1 MATNNSSSSADS
13 AAVKSGVVLMGDI
26 DNTTYETEFSKPIHK
41 VGRATNLIAA
51 ACMFLPSILLFAIY
65 GVFPPIDGILVGMG
79 LALTYAVP
87 FWIIEPISYYPTLGD
102 AATYMSFLAG
112 NISNMRLPCAAVAQ
126 EVAGV
131 EEGSRKGELVATV
144 GISISVW
151 LSILAVLVGAIATGW
166 IVTTFP
172 EWWQVAFKTYLLP
185 AVFGAVFGQFA
196 LRGWKYAP
204 IALILPLV
212 LILVGSPTYVTIPVV
227 VFGTIA
233 FGRLLYK
240 PGKTTIEEGEGKP

>member
-1 MATNNSSSSADS
+1 MT
-13 AAVKSGVVLMGDI
+13 
-26 DNTTYETEFSKPIHK
+26 NTTSSMNMMDVDPEVYENEFSKPIHK
-41 VGRATNLIAA
+41 IGRATNLLAA
-51 ACMFLPSILLFAIY
+51 LLMFLPSLWLFLQY
-65 GVFPPIDGILVGMG
+65 GVFPPGSAIMLGLG
-79 LALTYAVP
+79 LAFTYAIP
-87 FWIIEPISYYPTLGD
+87 FVIIEPISYYPTLGD

-144 GISISVW
+144 GIAISVW

-166 IVTTFP
+166 IVQAFP

-196 LRGWKYAP
+196 LRGFKYAP
-204 IALILPLV
+204 IALVLALVPILLKWPA
-212 LILVGSPTYVTIPVV
+212 YVVIPIA
-227 VFGTIA
+227 VFGTVL
-233 FGRLLYK
+233 FGRLTYRR
-240 PGKTTIEEGEGKP
+240 GKTTVEEGEGKP

>member
-1 MATNNSSSSADS
+1 MATAT
-13 AAVKSGVVLMGDI
+13 AAKPAPRTVEMGDI
-26 DNTTYETEFSKPIHK
+26 DLSTYEKEFSRPIHR
-41 VGRATNLIAA
+41 VGRWTNLLAA
-51 ACMFLPSILLFAIY
+51 ACMFLPSLLLY
-65 GVFPPIDGILVGMG
+65 LTHGVFPPAQAILIGMG

-131 EEGSRKGELVATV
+131 EEGSHKGELVATI
-144 GISISVW
+144 GIGISVW
-151 LSILAVLVGAIATGW
+151 LSIIAVLIGAIATGW

-172 EWWQVAFKTYLLP
+172 PWWQDAFKTYLLP

-196 LRGWKYAP
+196 LRGWKFAP
-204 IALILPLV
+204 IALVLALVPILLKAQPY
-212 LILVGSPTYVTIPVV
+212 ISIPVA
-227 VFGTIA
+227 VFGTILI
-233 FGRLLYK
+233 GRLLYK
-240 PGKTTIEEGEGKP
+240 RTKTDVGEGEGKP

>member
-1 MATNNSSSSADS
+1 MTTTT
-13 AAVKSGVVLMGDI
+13 AVAPIPQTVEMGDI
-26 DNTTYETEFSKPIHK
+26 DLKVYETEFSRPIHR
-41 VGRATNLIAA
+41 VGRWTNLLAA
-51 ACMFLPSILLFAIY
+51 ACMFLPSLLLYLIH
-65 GVFPPIDGILVGMG
+65 GVFPPAEAILIGMG

-131 EEGSRKGELVATV
+131 EEGSHKGELVATV
-144 GISISVW
+144 GIGISVW
-151 LSILAVLVGAIATGW
+151 LSIIAVLIGAIATGW

-172 EWWQVAFKTYLLP
+172 QWWQDAFKTYLLP

-204 IALILPLV
+204 VALVLALIP
-212 LILVGSPTYVTIPVV
+212 ILLKAPAYVSIPVA
-227 VFGTIA
+227 VFGTII
-233 FGRLLYK
+233 FGRLTYK
-240 PGKTTIEEGEGKP
+240 PGKTQIAEGEGKP

>member
-1 MATNNSSSSADS
+1 MATSVAIPSVGKVAQ
-13 AAVKSGVVLMGDI
+13 MGDI
-26 DNTTYETEFSKPIHK
+26 DLEVYEREFSKPIHR
-41 VGRATNLIAA
+41 VGRWTNLLAA
-51 ACMFLPSILLFAIY
+51 ACMFLPSLLLYLIH
-65 GVFPPIDGILVGMG
+65 GVFPPSDAILIGMG

-131 EEGSRKGELVATV
+131 EEGSHKGELVATL
-144 GISISVW
+144 GIGISVW

-172 EWWQVAFKTYLLP
+172 QWWQDAFKTYLLP

-204 IALILPLV
+204 VALILA
-212 LILVGSPTYVTIPVV
+212 LIPILLKAPAYVSIPVA
-227 VFGTIA
+227 VFGTIL
-233 FGRLLYK
+233 FGRLIYK
-240 PGKTTIEEGEGKP
+240 PGKTQIEEGEGKP

>member
-1 MATNNSSSSADS
+1 MTANVST
-13 AAVKSGVVLMGDI
+13 LHTMEDI
-26 DNTTYETEFSKPIHK
+26 DPAVYEAEFSRPIHK
-41 VGRATNLIAA
+41 IGRLTNLVAA
-51 ACMFLPSILLFAIY
+51 ALMFLPSIWLYLQY
-65 GVFPPIDGILVGMG
+65 GVFPPTEAILVGMG

-131 EEGSRKGELVATV
+131 EEGSLKGELVATV
-144 GISISVW
+144 GIGISVW
-151 LSILAVLVGAIATGW
+151 LSIIAVLIGAVATGL
-166 IVTTFP
+166 IVKVFP

-196 LRGWKYAP
+196 LRGFKYAP
-204 IALILPLV
+204 VALV
-212 LILVGSPTYVTIPVV
+212 LALVPILLKWPTYVVIPLA
-227 VFGTIA
+227 VFGTIL
-233 FGRLLYK
+233 FGRLTYRR
-240 PGKTTIEEGEGKP
+240 GKTTVEEGEGKP

>member
-1 MATNNSSSSADS
+1 MTANVSA
-13 AAVKSGVVLMGDI
+13 LNTMEDI
-26 DNTTYETEFSKPIHK
+26 DPAVYEAEFSRPIHK
-41 VGRATNLIAA
+41 IGRLTNLVAA
-51 ACMFLPSILLFAIY
+51 ALMFLPSIWLYLQY
-65 GVFPPIDGILVGMG
+65 GVFPPTEAIIVGMG

-144 GISISVW
+144 GIGISVW
-151 LSILAVLVGAIATGW
+151 LSIIAVLIGAVATGL
-166 IVTTFP
+166 IVKVFP

-196 LRGWKYAP
+196 LRGFKCSCCVGAGAGAY
-204 IALILPLV
+204 PLEMADLRSNPPRRV
-212 LILVGSPTYVTIPVV
+212 WHDTVRPPDLSPWQDH
-227 VFGTIA
+227 G
-233 FGRLLYK
+233 GRR
-240 PGKTTIEEGEGKP
+240 